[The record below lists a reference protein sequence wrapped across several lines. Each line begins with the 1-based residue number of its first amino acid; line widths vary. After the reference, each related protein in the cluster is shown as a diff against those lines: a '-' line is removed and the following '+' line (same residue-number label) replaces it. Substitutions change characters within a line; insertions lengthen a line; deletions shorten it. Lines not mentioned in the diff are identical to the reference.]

1 MPFPHS
7 AKSTL
12 STFFADAES
21 ADVSAF
27 NAEDFA
33 DITGGIDFADVTLVC
48 EDSQRFEAHKA
59 ILAANFETLLVSAL
73 LRLLSAFFLQIY
85 YWKLLKHQLRY
96 QH

>member
-48 EDSQRFEAHKA
+48 EDGQQ
-59 ILAANFETLLVSAL
+59 V
-73 LRLLSAFFLQIY
+73 
-85 YWKLLKHQLRY
+85 
-96 QH
+96 

>member
-48 EDSQRFEAHKA
+48 EDGQQVWGSQGYPGCQKSRICWPF
-59 ILAANFETLLVSAL
+59 
-73 LRLLSAFFLQIY
+73 
-85 YWKLLKHQLRY
+85 
-96 QH
+96 